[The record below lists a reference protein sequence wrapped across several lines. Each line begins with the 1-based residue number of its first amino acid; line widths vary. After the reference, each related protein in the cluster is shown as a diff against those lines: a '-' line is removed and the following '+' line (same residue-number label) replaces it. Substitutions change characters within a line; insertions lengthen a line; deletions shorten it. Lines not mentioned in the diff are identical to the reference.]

1 MSCASSFLCQ
11 TRARIAADNRPTAVY
26 LAAKTTNYPIP
37 MDRFREKFAKLNPD
51 EILEHEFL
59 VAQSLAFEFW
69 VHGPDKALRGWA
81 LDFQV
86 GSVGNPAMR
95 AEPSPNPR

>member
-1 MSCASSFLCQ
+1 MTAL
-11 TRARIAADNRPTAVY
+11 THTRPTAVY

-86 GSVGNPAMR
+86 RPPLNAIASR
-95 AEPSPNPR
+95 TDPSPNRM